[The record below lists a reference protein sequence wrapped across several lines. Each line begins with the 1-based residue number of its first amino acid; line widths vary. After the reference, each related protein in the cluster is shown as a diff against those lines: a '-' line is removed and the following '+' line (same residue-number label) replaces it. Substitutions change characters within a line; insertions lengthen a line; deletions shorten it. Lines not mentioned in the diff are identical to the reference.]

1 MAVVHDAR
9 RSVTVTQQE
18 RVVDEVVRIPGV
30 GIPDP
35 LEKAEAARPDAGGAG
50 ERGLVAAAVIDLLS
64 GQILVRINPGERVL
78 KAAKRR

>member
-1 MAVVHDAR
+1 MAVVLNAR
-9 RSVTVTQQE
+9 RAVAITQQE
-18 RVVDEVVRIPGV
+18 RVIDEVVGIPGV

-35 LEKAEAARPDAGGAG
+35 LDKAEAARPDAGGAG

-64 GQILVRINPGERVL
+64 DQVPVRVVPGERVL